1 MLGMQRIRLWFKNIL
16 HTTWSRNVDLT
27 WCWGHCYRSVHI
39 HKSLVLIVLNG
50 AIVGVFYCC
59 ISFLAQ
65 WKPELCYDLLFCFTL
80 NAVFFAYQWTPDCAG
95 FQQVFTGMLGPWSGH
110 SFPTQEFSN
119 IRLHLSAFWGVNYYV
134 WLADPLKQPS
144 SLLHIIVLHE
154 IFGSSLDYHK

>member
-16 HTTWSRNVDLT
+16 HTSWSRNVDLT

-39 HKSLVLIVLNG
+39 HKILVLIDLDG
-50 AIVGVFYCC
+50 AIVGCFFFFFFFQYW
-59 ISFLAQ
+59 LN
-65 WKPELCYDLLFCFTL
+65 ENLLFGFTL
-80 NAVFFAYQWTPDCAG
+80 NAVPFTYQWTPVFPG

-119 IRLHLSAFWGVNYYV
+119 IPLHLSAFLGVNYV

-144 SLLHIIVLHE
+144 SLLHIIVLYD